1 MDLSRQPDGHNISQ
15 ENAAPDH
22 NADLDWKP
30 RREENLIMMC
40 LSLVTLIVALDATIL
55 VPALPIISHA
65 LNGNAVLTFWAGT
78 SYLLTSAVFQPFL
91 GALSDIFGRREILF
105 LSLSLFTIGTLVCCT
120 ANNFTSLLA
129 GRSIKGIG
137 GGGIIAMVLVVLTDI
152 VPLRQRPKYT
162 SYVQVTLAFGTI
174 SGPLIGGA
182 IVQHLTWR
190 WLFYLSFPFC
200 GIGLALI
207 PFVVK
212 LKKQK
217 TTFINMFLH
226 VDWLGSFLFIGSTTS
241 FLIAI
246 TWGGVQFPWGSYQT
260 LVPLLIGIAGCV
272 VTVFWEK
279 WGAKFP
285 FVRLSIFKARSA
297 YAAYFCAM
305 TQGLLLYAELYYL
318 SFYLQAIKF
327 LSPIMNGIALLPIT
341 CGILPVSVLV
351 GILITKFGR
360 FRWSVWAGWIVSI
373 LATGLLCLLD
383 VETSTVSYIF
393 IFLTVG
399 VGHGLLLS
407 SLSFT
412 VQAIASSQ
420 DVAYAAVLYA
430 FVRGVG
436 FCLGVALG
444 GTVFQNFLA
453 RYLDMAGLPKS
464 IASDAEGFVAVLKD
478 LPGSQYKND
487 LLWAY
492 ATAFKSLF
500 AILTGLSALGG
511 MASLTISSHAM
522 NKALDS
528 EHMLRPVGLEN
539 IEGGLD
545 NGEGRLGKGEGKE
558 TSGAVQ

>member
-1 MDLSRQPDGHNISQ
+1 
-15 ENAAPDH
+15 
-22 NADLDWKP
+22 
-30 RREENLIMMC
+30 
-40 LSLVTLIVALDATIL
+40 
-55 VPALPIISHA
+55 
-65 LNGNAVLTFWAGT
+65 
-78 SYLLTSAVFQPFL
+78 
-91 GALSDIFGRREILF
+91 
-105 LSLSLFTIGTLVCCT
+105 
-120 ANNFTSLLA
+120 
-129 GRSIKGIG
+129 
-137 GGGIIAMVLVVLTDI
+137 
-152 VPLRQRPKYT
+152 
-162 SYVQVTLAFGTI
+162 
-174 SGPLIGGA
+174 
-182 IVQHLTWR
+182 
-190 WLFYLSFPFC
+190 
-200 GIGLALI
+200 
-207 PFVVK
+207 
-212 LKKQK
+212 
-217 TTFINMFLH
+217 
-226 VDWLGSFLFIGSTTS
+226 
-241 FLIAI
+241 
-246 TWGGVQFPWGSYQT
+246 
-260 LVPLLIGIAGCV
+260 
-272 VTVFWEK
+272 
-279 WGAKFP
+279 
-285 FVRLSIFKARSA
+285 
-297 YAAYFCAM
+297 
-305 TQGLLLYAELYYL
+305 
-318 SFYLQAIKF
+318 
-327 LSPIMNGIALLPIT
+327 MNGIALLPIT